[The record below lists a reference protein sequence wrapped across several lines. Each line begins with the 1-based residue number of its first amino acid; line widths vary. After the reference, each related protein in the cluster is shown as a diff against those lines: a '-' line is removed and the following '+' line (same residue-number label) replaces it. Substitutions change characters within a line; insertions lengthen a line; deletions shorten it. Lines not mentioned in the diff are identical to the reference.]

1 MMAMRALLPLAAAL
15 LLPGCVIGNETI
27 TAPAQLA
34 DATVL
39 DAIETEMDRTA
50 RGWNSGDMD
59 MFLSIYSPSR
69 QTSFV
74 TDTGLLRGVPAMQVM
89 YEQAYDFSDAA
100 KRGTLSFER
109 LDFRP
114 LGPSHALYIA
124 RYTLTKSGE
133 EPVSGVTSLVWERY
147 AEGWR
152 IIADHSG

>member
-1 MMAMRALLPLAAAL
+1 M
-15 LLPGCVIGNETI
+15 VGNTTN

-50 RGWNSGDMD
+50 AGWNSGDMAL
-59 MFLSIYSPSR
+59 FLSVYSPSR

-74 TDTGLLRGVPAMQVM
+74 TDKGLLRGVPAMEAM
-89 YEQAYDFSDAA
+89 YRQAYDFDDAA

-124 RYTLTKSGE
+124 RYTVAVPGAQ
-133 EPVSGVTSLVWERY
+133 PVSGVTSLVWERY

>member
-1 MMAMRALLPLAAAL
+1 VRRALLPLAAAMM
-15 LLPGCVIGNETI
+15 LPGCVVDTSTNT
-27 TAPAQLA
+27 TVPAQQA

-39 DAIETEMDRTA
+39 DAIEAEMERTA
-50 RGWNSGDMD
+50 RGWNTGDMD
-59 MFLSIYSPSR
+59 LFLSIYSPSR

-74 TDTGLLRGVPAMQVM
+74 TETGLLRGVPALAAM
-89 YEQAYDFSDAA
+89 YRDAYDFDDAA

-124 RYTLTKSGE
+124 RYNVAVPGAAPAT
-133 EPVSGVTSLVWERY
+133 GVTSLVWERY

-152 IIADHSG
+152 VIADHSS